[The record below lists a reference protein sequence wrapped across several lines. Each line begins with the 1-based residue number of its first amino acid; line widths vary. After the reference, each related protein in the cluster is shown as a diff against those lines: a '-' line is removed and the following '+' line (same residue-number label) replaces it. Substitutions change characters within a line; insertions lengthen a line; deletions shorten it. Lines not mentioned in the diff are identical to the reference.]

1 MILSKNRIKNILKSK
16 NKKQTKKKLKRKKK
30 RREKKYNSFR
40 KKKKNLRLQTIKNH
54 NKKRIAK
61 KKRKA
66 YIHTGGSTTKLNI
79 DTHIVSS
86 FNYFSNLNK
95 YIFSN
100 PYQSQFVLRGG
111 ADDGVTTR
119 SQTAKKKA
127 EEAGAKEAKKKAEE
141 AGAKEAKK
149 KAEGAGAEEAK
160 KETDATQT
168 KAAEGAEG
176 AEGKKTNEGKEETEE
191 VNPKTEEVNPETEK
205 VNPETEKVNP
215 ETKKEKSEK
224 KEDPSE
230 VKEVEEAET
239 KEDSNNSSN
248 NTEITF
254 SDNTKKY
261 GKYFPIQFLFNPV
274 DKLKVKILNDDDV
287 GKTTETNKEEE
298 QKIEDKKEIRSIQDQ
313 SKGDGLEFLDGPST
327 CSNKMVRFGNSYGLY
342 YRSPGHCE
350 DDKNVYGTIAN
361 IMGII

>member
-54 NKKRIAK
+54 NKNRIAK

-79 DTHIVSS
+79 DSHIVSS
-86 FNYFSNLNK
+86 FNYFNNLNK
-95 YIFSN
+95 YFFSN

-111 ADDGVTTR
+111 GNGVKTR
-119 SQTAKKKA
+119 SQTAAEAGAGKTGGEGEGDVKGDVKAEAAREGAGEAKAEAENATPENTAPEDAASVKTDEAKKSGEEEETKEGETKQGKA
-127 EEAGAKEAKKKAEE
+127 EEGKTKQGKAEE
-141 AGAKEAKK
+141 KTSE
-149 KAEGAGAEEAK
+149 K
-160 KETDATQT
+160 KED
-168 KAAEGAEG
+168 
-176 AEGKKTNEGKEETEE
+176 
-191 VNPKTEEVNPETEK
+191 P
-205 VNPETEKVNP
+205 
-215 ETKKEKSEK
+215 SEK

-230 VKEVEEAET
+230 VKEVGEAEI

-298 QKIEDKKEIRSIQDQ
+298 QKTEDKKEIKSIQDQ
-313 SKGDGLEFLDGPST
+313 SKGDGLDFLDGPST
-327 CSNKMVRFGNSYGLY
+327 CSNKMVRFGNNYGLY
-342 YRSPGHCE
+342 YRSPGDCE